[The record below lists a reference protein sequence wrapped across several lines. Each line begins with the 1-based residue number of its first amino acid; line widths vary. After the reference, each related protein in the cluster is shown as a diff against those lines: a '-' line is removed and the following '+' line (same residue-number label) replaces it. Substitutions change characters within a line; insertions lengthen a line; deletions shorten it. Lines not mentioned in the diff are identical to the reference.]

1 MFKFCYFSCGFDSVK
16 GEIANA
22 ILSTGSMSAI
32 LVSLSIMY
40 VLTWWRIYIEAK
52 KLKTSIPDG
61 GSSRNAT
68 LRSAK
73 AMCLFVAVYIIQW
86 TPLCIYGTWQ
96 MISEV
101 PFSLVLAVVLS
112 TNLGGILSGIIY
124 LLNSKSRNSVSN
136 DNSSVN
142 KGKLKSVQSRY
153 QRRLSPIR
161 QSTAISKRTVKKEIF
176 STSTTEKF

>member
-112 TNLGGILSGIIY
+112 TNLGGILSGLIY

-136 DNSSVN
+136 VNSSVN

-161 QSTAISKRTVKKEIF
+161 QSTAISNRTVNKEIF
-176 STSTTEKF
+176 STPTTEKF